1 MFGVYFNKKND
12 NLFYNV
18 EYFTSINI
26 GYGIKLFKSFLNKRN
41 SNYKKYHKLLLTPS
55 KKIISISRKYVKGK
69 KYNKDMHTK
78 MG

>member
-1 MFGVYFNKKND
+1 MIGVYFNKKND

-41 SNYKKYHKLLLTPS
+41 SNYKK
-55 KKIISISRKYVKGK
+55 
-69 KYNKDMHTK
+69 
-78 MG
+78 